1 MLRFLSESSKRP
13 RRHLGEAQG
22 LDKSP
27 NAEPYIPKLQPTV
40 KCLSAAANTQLE
52 PASARGRAR
61 ATRPTICGVAYRV
74 VGARS
79 CAEGKNPKVNE
90 LSSSDI
96 AIFRWHRYNPEVERP
111 TSPPPAPPPN
121 TPLGAYTLVDR
132 IAVGGMAEV
141 FRALEPRSVGEPRVV
156 VLKRMLPH
164 LADESHAHEMF
175 AEEARLA
182 SHVTHPNVVH
192 VLGHGEIEGQPYL
205 TLEYVPGCDLWR
217 LNRSL
222 TRDSKRLEHDL
233 VVYLIRQVLSG
244 LDAVHSATDDGG
256 KALGIVHRDISP
268 SNVLISIHGDVKIAD
283 FGIARSDTDL
293 FAADT
298 ATRANGKLGYLAPEQ
313 VSGGD
318 VDQRSD
324 LFSTAVIAA
333 ELFMRRPLFTGGSE
347 LAVLLAIRD
356 AEVHPF
362 VEFLPQLPEGLGALV
377 LSALSAKIEER
388 PPTARAFWAA
398 FEPWQSRP
406 EEVLRAELAA
416 IVAGIAAHTRTRKTS
431 ADAVSQAT
439 MPPTPMLLANGHPS
453 TTNVT
458 PLEYKIRKPNGA
470 TVGPLPYAKIVEAV
484 ATGQVTGDDNISVAG
499 GDFQALSSY
508 QDLYRH
514 VPASRMTP
522 TTTRI
527 ASAAAADRSMNFENG
542 GFVSALVRTL
552 VTRRTGLWLCEQG
565 GVRKEV
571 YTKLGVPAFVTS
583 NLAGELLGEYL
594 VKKRVINRSELDM
607 ALAVMPR
614 FEGKLGDTL
623 VALGLVEPLE
633 LFQHIA
639 EQVREKLLDLFT
651 WTSGTANFYEGV
663 DPPSSGFPLRLDAW
677 EILDRGLQRRIAAG
691 FEADLILER
700 GQQHVVQ
707 ADRIDTAV
715 ATANLPDDIQRTLK
729 LCKEPHRVD
738 DLVEFVTGQP
748 ETSDPQRGYR
758 VVAILLAL
766 GAIHWT

>member
-1 MLRFLSESSKRP
+1 
-13 RRHLGEAQG
+13 
-22 LDKSP
+22 
-27 NAEPYIPKLQPTV
+27 
-40 KCLSAAANTQLE
+40 
-52 PASARGRAR
+52 
-61 ATRPTICGVAYRV
+61 
-74 VGARS
+74 
-79 CAEGKNPKVNE
+79 
-90 LSSSDI
+90 
-96 AIFRWHRYNPEVERP
+96 
-111 TSPPPAPPPN
+111 
-121 TPLGAYTLVDR
+121 
-132 IAVGGMAEV
+132 MAEV

-164 LADESHAHEMF
+164 IADESHAHEMF

-222 TRDSKRLEHDL
+222 TRDSKKLEHDL
-233 VVYLIRQVLSG
+233 VVYLVRQILSG
-244 LDAVHSATDDGG
+244 LDAVHNATDDSGR
-256 KALGIVHRDISP
+256 ALGIVHRDISP

-283 FGIARSDTDL
+283 FGIARSDVDP

-298 ATRANGKLGYLAPEQ
+298 AARANGKLGYLAPEQ
-313 VSGGD
+313 VSGGN
-318 VDQRSD
+318 VDQRAD

-333 ELFMRRPLFTGGSE
+333 ELFMRRPLFAGGSE

-362 VEFLPQLPEGLGALV
+362 VEFLPQLPEGLGAVV
-377 LSALSAKIEER
+377 LSALSVKIEER
-388 PPTARAFWAA
+388 PPTARALWAA

-416 IVAGIAAHTRTRKTS
+416 TVAGIVAHTRTRKTS
-431 ADAVSQAT
+431 ADPVPRAT
-439 MPPTPMLLANGHPS
+439 MPPTPMLLANGHPN

-470 TVGPLPYAKIVEAV
+470 TVGPLPYAKVVEAV

-527 ASAAAADRSMNFENG
+527 ASAAASERSVDFENG

-651 WTSGTANFYEGV
+651 WTSGRANFYEGV

-691 FEADLILER
+691 FEGDLILER
-700 GQQHVVQ
+700 GQHRVVQ

-715 ATANLPDDIQRTLK
+715 ATANLPDDVQRTLK
-729 LCKEPHRVD
+729 LCKEPHTVD
-738 DLVEFVTGQP
+738 DLVEFVTVQP

-766 GAIHWT
+766 GAIHWA

>member
-1 MLRFLSESSKRP
+1 
-13 RRHLGEAQG
+13 
-22 LDKSP
+22 
-27 NAEPYIPKLQPTV
+27 
-40 KCLSAAANTQLE
+40 
-52 PASARGRAR
+52 
-61 ATRPTICGVAYRV
+61 
-74 VGARS
+74 
-79 CAEGKNPKVNE
+79 
-90 LSSSDI
+90 
-96 AIFRWHRYNPEVERP
+96 
-111 TSPPPAPPPN
+111 
-121 TPLGAYTLVDR
+121 
-132 IAVGGMAEV
+132 MAEV
-141 FRALEPRSVGEPRVV
+141 FRALEPRAVGEPRVV

-164 LADESHAHEMF
+164 IADESNAHEMF

-182 SHVTHPNVVH
+182 GHVTHPNVVH

-217 LNRSL
+217 LNRRL
-222 TRDSKRLEHDL
+222 TLESKRLEHDL
-233 VVYLIRQVLSG
+233 VVYVVRQILSG
-244 LDAVHSATDDGG
+244 LEAVHTATDDGG
-256 KALGIVHRDISP
+256 SALGIVHRDISP

-283 FGIARSDTDL
+283 FGIARADSNAFD
-293 FAADT
+293 ADT
-298 ATRANGKLGYLAPEQ
+298 VARANGKLGYLAPEQ

-318 VDQRSD
+318 VDQRAD
-324 LFSTAVIAA
+324 LFSTGVIAA
-333 ELFMRRPLFTGGSE
+333 ELFMRRPLFAGGSE

-362 VEFLPQLPEGLGALV
+362 VEFLPQLPEGLGAVILN
-377 LSALSAKIEER
+377 ALSMNIEER

-398 FEPWQSRP
+398 LEPWQSRP

-416 IVAGIAAHTRTRKTS
+416 IVGSIAAENRTRRTS
-431 ADAVSQAT
+431 AGELAGST
-439 MPPTPMLLANGHPS
+439 MPPNPVVLADDHPN

-470 TVGPLPYAKIVEAV
+470 TVGPLAYAKIVESV
-484 ATGQVTGDDNISVAG
+484 ATGQIDGNDDISIAG
-499 GDFQALSSY
+499 GDFQPLSSVK
-508 QDLYRH
+508 DLYRH

-527 ASAAAADRSMNFENG
+527 ESAAEADRSMDFEDG
-542 GFVSALVRTL
+542 GFVAALIRTL

-571 YTKLGVPAFVTS
+571 YTKRGVPAFVTS

-651 WTSGTANFYEGV
+651 WASGTATFYEGV
-663 DPPSSGFPLRLDAW
+663 DPPSSGFPLSLDAW

-691 FEADLILER
+691 FESTLILER
-700 GQQHVVQ
+700 GQDPVVQ
-707 ADRIDTAV
+707 ADRIDTAI
-715 ATANLPDDIQRTLK
+715 ATAALPEDLRAALR
-729 LCKEPHRVD
+729 LCKTPHT
-738 DLVEFVTGQP
+738 VEEVAQFVAEQP
-748 ETSDPQRGYR
+748 GNTDPQRGYR
-758 VVAILLAL
+758 VTAMLLSL
-766 GAIHWT
+766 GAIHWA

>member
-1 MLRFLSESSKRP
+1 
-13 RRHLGEAQG
+13 
-22 LDKSP
+22 
-27 NAEPYIPKLQPTV
+27 
-40 KCLSAAANTQLE
+40 
-52 PASARGRAR
+52 
-61 ATRPTICGVAYRV
+61 
-74 VGARS
+74 
-79 CAEGKNPKVNE
+79 
-90 LSSSDI
+90 
-96 AIFRWHRYNPEVERP
+96 
-111 TSPPPAPPPN
+111 
-121 TPLGAYTLVDR
+121 
-132 IAVGGMAEV
+132 MAEV

-164 LADESHAHEMF
+164 IASELHAQEMF

-182 SHVTHPNVVH
+182 SQVTHPNVVH
-192 VLGHGEIEGQPYL
+192 VLGHGEIDGQPYL

-222 TRDSKRLEHDL
+222 TRDSRRLEHDL
-233 VVYLIRQVLSG
+233 VVYLVRQILAG
-244 LDAVHSATDDGG
+244 LDAVHAATDTRGS
-256 KALGIVHRDISP
+256 ALGIVHRDISP

-283 FGIARSDTDL
+283 FGIAKADTDP
-293 FAADT
+293 FTPDT
-298 ATRANGKLGYLAPEQ
+298 AARANGKLGYLAPEQ

-318 VDQRSD
+318 VDQRAD

-333 ELFMRRPLFTGGSE
+333 ELFMRRPLFAGGSE

-362 VEFLPQLPEGLGALV
+362 IEFLPQLPEGLGAVV
-377 LSALSAKIEER
+377 LSALSAKADER

-398 FEPWQSRP
+398 LEPWQSRP
-406 EEVLRAELAA
+406 EDVLRAELAK
-416 IVAGIAAHTRTRKTS
+416 IVGDIAAESRTRKTS
-431 ADAVSQAT
+431 ADTVPKPT
-439 MPPTPMLLANGHPS
+439 MPPTPCLLRDEHPS

-470 TVGPLPYAKIVEAV
+470 TVGPLPYAKVVEAV
-484 ATGQVTGDDNISVAG
+484 ATGQVTGEDNVSVAG
-499 GDFQALSSY
+499 GEFQPLSALK
-508 QDLYRH
+508 DLYRH

-527 ASAAAADRSMNFENG
+527 NSAAAADRSMDFKNG
-542 GFVSALVRTL
+542 GFVAALVRTL

-571 YTKLGVPAFVTS
+571 YTKLGVPSFVTS
-583 NLAGELLGEYL
+583 NLAGELLGEHL

-651 WTSGTANFYEGV
+651 WESGTAMFYEGV
-663 DPPSSGFPLRLDAW
+663 DPPSSGFPLKLNAW
-677 EILDRGLQRRIAAG
+677 DILDRGMQRRIEAG
-691 FEADLILER
+691 FEDDLITNKGRHE
-700 GQQHVVQ
+700 VVQ

-715 ATANLPDDIQRTLK
+715 ATANLPADIQATLR
-729 LCKEPHRVD
+729 LCKEPHTID
-738 DLVEFVTGQP
+738 DLVEFVNAQP
-748 ETSDPQRGYR
+748 EATDPQRGHR
-758 VVAILLAL
+758 VVALLLAL
-766 GAIHWT
+766 GAIHWA